1 MIDDELDFPG
11 AFPRAWALVQ
21 TGLNEGLH
29 WGGQIY
35 VSRNG
40 AALAHVAFGLADKAV
55 PMRRDSLAPW
65 LSAGKPLTAVAALQ
79 LLARARLGLDTAVWE
94 IIPEFAGGGRDEITV
109 RHLLTH
115 TAGLLAADRFYST
128 RSWAENVAEVCQA
141 SISPG
146 WIPGQTAGYQI
157 SATWFLLGEIVR
169 RLARVE
175 FPAYLR
181 EHVFAPLDM
190 RDTWLGMPPE
200 AIASNRARVVRLR
213 VVTPSGRSVPHAF
226 FGIPESFAHCLPG
239 ASALGPIRE
248 LGRFY
253 EAMLA
258 GGQGANGRV
267 LPEATVKEM
276 TTRQRSGLVD
286 RTFQQTIDWG
296 LGFIVNFAQPSAEPV
311 AYGFGPLASPQA
323 FGHGGAQSAMGLADP
338 THGLVI
344 AWHLNGQCGEPR
356 HRRRN
361 WDLNT
366 AIYEDVR
373 ERD

>member
-1 MIDDELDFPG
+1 MIDDERDFPG
-11 AFPRAWALVQ
+11 AFPRAWALVHA
-21 TGLNEGLH
+21 GINEGLH

-35 VSRNG
+35 VSQRRTT
-40 AALAHVAFGLADKAV
+40 LAHVAFGLADENG

-65 LSAGKPLTAVAALQ
+65 LSAGKPLTAVAAMQ
-79 LLARARLGLDTAVWE
+79 VLARAGLGLDTAVWE

-115 TAGLLAADRFYST
+115 TAGLLSADHFYST
-128 RSWAENVAEVCQA
+128 RSWAENIAGICQA
-141 SISPG
+141 TLAAN
-146 WIPGQTAGYQI
+146 WIPGHTAGYQI
-157 SATWFLLGEIVR
+157 SATWFLLGEIVQ
-169 RLARVE
+169 RLAHTE
-175 FPAYLR
+175 FPVYLR
-181 EHVFAPLDM
+181 ERVFEPLTM
-190 RDTWLGMPPE
+190 CDTWLGMPPE
-200 AIASNRARVVRLR
+200 AIAANRTRMVRLR
-213 VVTPSGRSVPHAF
+213 VVTNSGRSVPHAF
-226 FGIPESFAHCLPG
+226 FGVPESFAHCLPG

-267 LPEATVKEM
+267 LPETTVREM
-276 TTRQRSGLVD
+276 TTRQRSGLLD
-286 RTFQQTIDWG
+286 RTFQQKIDWG
-296 LGFIVNFAQPSAEPV
+296 LGFSVNFAQPSTEPV

-338 THGLVI
+338 AHGLVI

-361 WDLNT
+361 WELNT
-366 AIYEDVR
+366 AIYEDVK